1 MEVSMARYKPYDVH
15 QDKFIPVSFRDQILP
30 GSFEYSLNEIVDRH
44 IDLSPFAARYT
55 NDDTG
60 RLAYDPAVL
69 LKIVLYG
76 YYKGIV
82 SSRKLAEACE
92 RHVVFMALSADT
104 RPHFT
109 TIADFIAQMH
119 QEVTSV
125 FTDVLL
131 YASELNLIGQDT
143 FAIDGCKLPS
153 NASKQWSGTLKEL
166 RHKQKKLH
174 SAAQKIVARH
184 QAQDAQEK
192 RSPVVAQEEK
202 KRATYARK
210 IDKIKTF
217 LKTAKPNL
225 GPSGN
230 ERKRNITDPDSAKM
244 STNHGVIQ
252 GYNGIAVVDAKH
264 QIVVTAQAHGEG
276 QEAHLLAPM
285 IELTR
290 GQCQVA
296 KIAEDVFDETKLT
309 ADAGYSSQASVA
321 YTQENN
327 VDAYIADRNHR
338 SRDPAFADADRYKER
353 SREEKRRRAGTNPN
367 RFTAKDFDYDEAN
380 RTCRCPA
387 GHHLYRN
394 GNNID
399 VNGYL
404 GVKFRGAKSV
414 CGPCTLRQRCL
425 TTPQTTETKQVTLF
439 IGKTQARQESPI
451 EKMKRKF
458 DTVIGRFT
466 YNQRIAIVE
475 PVFANLQNKGMR
487 RFTLRGK
494 DKVDA
499 QWKLFTLVHNIEKI
513 AHCGA
518 S

>member
-1 MEVSMARYKPYDVH
+1 MARYKPYDVD

-30 GSFEYSLNEIVDRH
+30 GSFEHALNEIVEKH
-44 IDLSPFAARYT
+44 IDLSPFEARYG

-60 RLAYDPAVL
+60 RLALDPAVL

-131 YASELNLIGQDT
+131 YAAELNLIGRDT
-143 FAIDGCKLPS
+143 FAIDGCKLPG

-174 SAAQKIVARH
+174 TAAQKIVARH
-184 QAQDAQEK
+184 QAQDAKEK
-192 RSPVVAQEEK
+192 LSPVVAQEEK
-202 KRATYARK
+202 KRATYERK
-210 IDKIKTF
+210 IDKIKRF
-217 LKTAKPNL
+217 LKTAQPNL
-225 GPSGN
+225 GPSGK
-230 ERKRNITDPDSAKM
+230 ERKSNITDPDSAKM

-264 QIVVTAQAHGEG
+264 QIVVTAEAHGEG
-276 QEAHLLAPM
+276 QEVHLLAPM
-285 IELTR
+285 IETTR
-290 GQCQVA
+290 AQCQAA

-309 ADAGYSSQASVA
+309 ADAGYSSQNSVR
-321 YTQENN
+321 YTQDHHI
-327 VDAYIADRNHR
+327 DAYIADRNHR

-353 SREEKRRRAGTNPN
+353 SRQDKRRRAGTNPN
-367 RFTAKDFDYDEAN
+367 RFTARDFDHDAAN

-387 GHHLYRN
+387 GHNLYRN

-414 CGPCTLRQRCL
+414 CGPCTLRRRCL
-425 TTPQTTETKQVTLF
+425 TTPDTTETKQVTLF
-439 IGKTQARQESPI
+439 IGKTEARQESPI

-458 DTVIGRFT
+458 DTVLGRFT

-494 DKVDA
+494 NKVDA

-513 AHCGA
+513 AHGGA

>member
-1 MEVSMARYKPYDVH
+1 MARFKPYDLNQH
-15 QDKFIPVSFRDQILP
+15 KFIPVCYRDQILP
-30 GSFEYSLNEIVDRH
+30 GSFEHALSEIVDEH
-44 IDLSPFAARYT
+44 VDLTPFEDRYA
-55 NDDTG
+55 NDETG
-60 RLAYDPAVL
+60 RLAYDPSVL

-92 RHVVFMALSADT
+92 RHVVFMALTADS

-119 QEVTSV
+119 REITGV

-131 YASELNLIGQDT
+131 YASELNLIGRDT

-166 RHKQKKLH
+166 RHKQKKLKA
-174 SAAQKIVARH
+174 AAQKIVARH

-192 RSPVVAQEEK
+192 LSPVVAQEEK
-202 KRATYARK
+202 KRATYERK
-210 IDKIKTF
+210 MERIKRF

-225 GPSGN
+225 GPSGK
-230 ERKRNITDPDSAKM
+230 ERKSNITDPDSAKM
-244 STNHGVIQ
+244 STNHGVLQ

-276 QEAHLLAPM
+276 QEAHLLAPL
-285 IELTR
+285 IESAR
-290 GQCQVA
+290 HQCQAA
-296 KIAEDVFDETKLT
+296 KIAEDVFEETKLT
-309 ADAGYSSQASVA
+309 ADAGYSSQASVQ
-321 YTQENN
+321 YTQDHNI
-327 VDAYIADRNHR
+327 DAVIADRSHR

-353 SREEKRRRAGTNPN
+353 SREDKRRRAGTNPN
-367 RFTAKDFDYDEAN
+367 RFTAKDFDYNETN

-387 GHHLYRN
+387 GNSLYRN
-394 GNNID
+394 GNHID
-399 VNGYL
+399 VHGYL

-414 CGPCTLRQRCL
+414 CGPCTLRHRCL
-425 TTPQTTETKQVTLF
+425 TTPQTTETKQVTIFL
-439 IGKTQARQESPI
+439 GKTEARNETPI

-458 DTVIGRFT
+458 DTPQGRFT